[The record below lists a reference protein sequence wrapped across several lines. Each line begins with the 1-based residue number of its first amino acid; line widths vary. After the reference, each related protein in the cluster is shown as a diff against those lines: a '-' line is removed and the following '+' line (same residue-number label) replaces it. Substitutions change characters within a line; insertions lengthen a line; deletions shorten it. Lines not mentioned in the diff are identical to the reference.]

1 MRKNMLNKTL
11 IFFTMFCCT
20 LLGGTISG
28 VILNESDEPLPGAN
42 ILIQGTSIGATTDIN
57 GEFQIRQLDVG
68 KYDLRIDYIGYYE
81 QHFEFYISKFETDP
95 EELDKQGNIEK
106 LGIDAAES
114 KDKIMKGA
122 NISNVIIKLMPKLL
136 DYDEVIVSASKSQ
149 EKVFDAPI
157 TVAMVSQR
165 KIKEFSGN
173 DIGHALSK
181 VKGVD
186 VYQAGN
192 GRTNINTRGFMA
204 VFNGRFVTLLNGK
217 KFSDPIFRTAYN
229 NTYPT
234 IMEDIERLELVFG
247 PSSALYGP
255 NAHNGLLNIIPKHPN
270 EKPGLDIS
278 YTSGSS
284 NFQSQRLRY
293 ARAGDLFSY
302 KINLENSQ
310 YKEWDYDRIYAPQ
323 DHDND
328 GSSRLQGEAFIDE
341 NNNGM
346 IDSELY
352 YDADHNGLYNGGGR
366 TGFDAYDIE
375 LECFLNGCDID
386 PVTDLPTYILDEYEI
401 AYNQENVIQ
410 IERGDAIGNGS
421 WDDTIYD
428 SYGYIVSPAETF
440 TDLNEN
446 GVWDEGE
453 PWEDRN
459 GVFDYTE
466 QFTDC
471 GYDNS
476 GNYLCEG
483 DEGWQPE
490 YGDGMHTGPEGI
502 QLFQSDFEKDIYTR
516 KLISSFYYQL
526 NDETEI
532 SLEPSVIKQKNYIPY
547 DMGYLFTTTLYST
560 ISTKLLRPNF
570 SASLNYDF
578 MDGEIITSEELYN
591 AALKLFNGDIDR
603 SVDLLS
609 KEPFLKT
616 YTTVSTYGDFS
627 GSKYNLNPYTKSL
640 IYGMDFRYDSPRTN
654 RSILRDRGS
663 SQKFVF
669 DGSRDGSLLPDST
682 IGENINILQYGM
694 YAQHSADW
702 SNNIETVFALRFDKH
717 SHYDDYYLSPRVAV
731 KWGGLKNAN
740 FRFTY
745 NRAHQVPSLFHLFG
759 HIYQQNV
766 TSLAEDLYGNIYQDG
781 DPNIVDVYGDVPY
794 LDTSRTVL
802 RPYVPL
808 FAGNGYGFTL
818 DDSIHIDPL
827 EIELVDSY
835 EFGIKGIPIKNMFF
849 ELNLYYSKFKNMIS
863 TTQYMQTIFPHD
875 PPYRAN
881 QLTHIGDSETD
892 NRDILFTYVNLGE
905 IEYLG
910 FDLSMEYQLNQITFY
925 SSYSYYNTIDLIE
938 RKKETSALGNDWAW
952 GEYINGSRDVSPYD
966 IMHFNAPVEK
976 ISLSVSFSDLFVRGL
991 YLELSGKYNSQFNFE
1006 SGGWVYSD
1014 DEQNQSYLFSGCG
1027 CPGFANLFYETQ
1039 SPLGG
1044 NVIYD
1049 MKLNYDISQNL
1060 KLKMSINNLTDKDD
1074 VRLVGS
1080 PRSRRFGLLELN
1092 YHL

>member
-1 MRKNMLNKTL
+1 MRNNMINKTI
-11 IFFTMFCCT
+11 IFFAMFCCT

-57 GEFQIRQLDVG
+57 GEFQIQRLDVG
-68 KYDLRIDYIGYYE
+68 KYDLRVDYIGYYE
-81 QHFEFYISKFETDP
+81 QHFEFYISKFESDP
-95 EELDKQGNIEK
+95 ESFDKQGNIEK
-106 LGIDAAES
+106 LGIEVDETEE
-114 KDKIMKGA
+114 KIFKGT
-122 NISNVIIKLMPKLL
+122 NISNVVIKLIPKLL

-157 TVAMVSQR
+157 SVALVNQR
-165 KIKEFSGN
+165 KIREFSGN
-173 DIGHALSK
+173 DIGHALNK

-293 ARAGDLFSY
+293 AKAGDLFSY

-310 YKEWDYDRIYAPQ
+310 YKEWNYDRIYAPK
-323 DHDND
+323 DTDND
-328 GSSRLQGEAFIDE
+328 NRYLLQGEPFVDE
-341 NNNGM
+341 NNNGRM
-346 IDSELY
+346 DTENF
-352 YDADHNGLYNGGGR
+352 YDADHNG
-366 TGFDAYDIE
+366 TFSPDYDIE
-375 LECFLNGCDID
+375 MNCFLNGCEID
-386 PVTDLPTYILDEYEI
+386 PVTDLPTSILDEYGIEYDP
-401 AYNQENVIQ
+401 ANLIQ
-410 IERGDAIGNGS
+410 IERGDVIGNGF

-428 SYGYIVSPAETF
+428 SYGYIITPAEIF

-446 GVWDEGE
+446 GVWDDGE
-453 PWEDRN
+453 PWEDKN
-459 GVFDYTE
+459 GVFDYKE

-471 GYDNS
+471 GYDNN

-490 YGDGMHTGPEGI
+490 FGDGMHTGPEGI

-516 KLISSFYYQL
+516 KFLTSFYYQL
-526 NDETEI
+526 NNETEI
-532 SLEPSVIKQKNYIPY
+532 SLEPSLIKQKNYIPY
-547 DMGYLFTTTLYST
+547 DMGYLFTTTTYST

-591 AALKLFNGDIDR
+591 AAIILFNGDIDR
-603 SVDLLS
+603 SVKLLS
-609 KEPFLKT
+609 KEPFLKK
-616 YTTVSTYGDFS
+616 YKTVSTYGDFS
-627 GSKYNLNPYTKSL
+627 GTIHDLNSFTRSL
-640 IYGMDFRYDSPRTN
+640 IYGMDFRYDAPETN

-669 DGSRDGSLLPDST
+669 DGSPLSSST
-682 IGENINILQYGM
+682 IGEDISILQYGM

-702 SNNIETVFALRFDKH
+702 LNNIETVFALRFDKH
-717 SHYDDYYLSPRVAV
+717 SHYDDFYLSPRFAV
-731 KWGGLKNAN
+731 KWDGLKTAN
-740 FRFTY
+740 IRLTY

-759 HIYQQNV
+759 NIYQQNV
-766 TSLAEDLYGNIYQDG
+766 INLAEDLYGNIFQAG
-781 DPNIVDVYGDVPY
+781 DPTNYDVYGNVITD
-794 LDTSRTVL
+794 DGGRTVM

-818 DDSIHIDPL
+818 DDSIFVDPL
-827 EIELVDSY
+827 EVEVVDSY
-835 EFGIKGIPIKNMFF
+835 EFGIKGMPVKNLFVD
-849 ELNLYYSKFKNMIS
+849 LNLYYSKFHNMIS
-863 TTQYMQTIFPHD
+863 TTQYIQTIFPHD
-875 PPYRAN
+875 PPYRTN

-892 NRDILFTYVNLGE
+892 KRDILFTYVNLGE

-910 FDLSMEYQLNQITFY
+910 FDVSLEYQLNNKTTLGV
-925 SSYSYYNTIDLIE
+925 SYSFYNTLDLIE
-938 RKKETSALGNDWAW
+938 KQKETSYIGNDWAW
-952 GEYINGSRDVSPYD
+952 AEYINGSRGMSPYD
-966 IMHFNAPVEK
+966 IMHFNAPTEK
-976 ISLSVSFSDLFVRGL
+976 YTFGVSVNDLFFRGL
-991 YLELSGKYNSQFNFE
+991 YFELSGKYNSQFNFE
-1006 SGGWVYSD
+1006 SGGWIYSE
-1014 DEQNQSYLFSGCG
+1014 DEQNLSYLYTGCG
-1027 CPGFANLFYETQ
+1027 CEGFANKFFDTRT
-1039 SPLGG
+1039 PLGG

-1049 MKLNYDISQNL
+1049 LKLNYDISQNL
-1060 KLKMSINNLTDKDD
+1060 RIKLSINNLTDKDD

-1080 PRSRRFGLLELN
+1080 PKSRRFGLLELN